1 MPGMKYRD
9 SDFIGLKC
17 SLDIGI
23 LRSFPGELDMQLRLR
38 ISGLGAQHTTVS
50 FGDLS
55 LICGRLK
62 QVSPLSNIK

>member
-1 MPGMKYRD
+1 MKHRD

-17 SLDIGI
+17 SLDIEVF
-23 LRSFPGELDMQLRLR
+23 RSFPGEPDMQLRVK

-50 FGDLS
+50 FEDLP
-55 LICGRLK
+55 LICGSFK